1 MRVGQ
6 ASVSDLIGILL
17 YLLTWYLLFRLLTGM
32 IPPSPGLRRFILLIT
47 ALFALS
53 GLLGL
58 VGSALLGWPP
68 LWILFYEH
76 FYRPATS
83 AELVI
88 APLALLAGLAV
99 WGVLSLPGLP
109 AQRVNRGLT
118 LQRVLLVV
126 AIGLLY
132 EGGMVLF
139 AWPPP
144 WPWLLPSGPD

>member
-1 MRVGQ
+1 MRLGQ
-6 ASVSDLIGILL
+6 ANVSDLIGILL
-17 YLLTWYLLFRLLTGM
+17 YLLTWYLFFRLLAGM

-58 VGSALLGWPP
+58 AGSALLGWPP

-76 FYRPATS
+76 VYRPATS
-83 AELVI
+83 AELVMR
-88 APLALLAGLAV
+88 PCSLGAGLVV

-109 AQRVNRGLT
+109 AHRTGRRVTVARI
-118 LQRVLLVV
+118 VLVV
-126 AIGLLY
+126 MIGLLY
-132 EGGMVLF
+132 EIGMVLF

>member
-1 MRVGQ
+1 MRLGQ
-6 ASVSDLIGILL
+6 ANVSDLMGMAL
-17 YLLTWYLLFRLLTGM
+17 YLPTWYLFFRLLAGM
-32 IPPSPGLRRFILLIT
+32 IPPSSGRRRFILLIT
-47 ALFALS
+47 ALFALD

-58 VGSALLGWPP
+58 VGSVLLGWTP

-76 FYRPATS
+76 FYRPAS
-83 AELVI
+83 ASELVI
-88 APLALLAGLAV
+88 TPLALVTGLAL

-109 AQRVNRGLT
+109 AQRAKRGLT
-118 LQRVLLVV
+118 VKRVLLVV

-132 EGGMVLF
+132 EVGMMLF

>member
-1 MRVGQ
+1 
-6 ASVSDLIGILL
+6 
-17 YLLTWYLLFRLLTGM
+17 
-32 IPPSPGLRRFILLIT
+32 
-47 ALFALS
+47 
-53 GLLGL
+53 
-58 VGSALLGWPP
+58 
-68 LWILFYEH
+68 
-76 FYRPATS
+76 
-83 AELVI
+83 VI

-118 LQRVLLVV
+118 LQRDQLVV

>member
-1 MRVGQ
+1 MHLGQ
-6 ASVSDLIGILL
+6 ASVSDLIGLAL
-17 YLLTWYLLFRLLTGM
+17 YLLTWYLLFGLLAGM
-32 IPPSPGLRRFILLIT
+32 IPPSPRLRRFMLLIT

-68 LWILFYEH
+68 LWILFYER
-76 FYRPATS
+76 FYRPAS
-83 AELVI
+83 AAELVI
-88 APLALLAGLAV
+88 APLALLASLAV
-99 WGVLSLPGLP
+99 WGMLSLPGLP
-109 AQRVNRGLT
+109 AQRADRGLT
-118 LQRVLLVV
+118 VKRVLLVV

-132 EGGMVLF
+132 EIGMVLF